1 MKAHLDGRHCVTAG
15 VLPLL
20 LRLCSVGMDLQLR
33 HLRAFVAVASEGSF
47 TAAAR
52 QLLITQPALTRT
64 IQQLEA
70 HLEVQLF
77 ERNTRSLNL
86 TAPGEEF
93 LARVGPILRDLDVA
107 VAQARSE
114 RVLRVGFEWAL
125 PDPWAAELVEA
136 FEAATGARVNM
147 TRHDGAITSLLDNDI
162 DVALTRQR
170 VEHLEQVVAI
180 PLFDEERVAA
190 VSARSSLA
198 HQDQLAFNELAHMPL
213 VVNTVSGATWPELW
227 PPDHRPQE
235 VRECSNY
242 DEWLALIAADQGV
255 GTTPLSS
262 SRTHDHAGVRYLR
275 LTGAPRVHLHLVLRT
290 GNANPLVRRFVEA
303 ARK

>member
-1 MKAHLDGRHCVTAG
+1 
-15 VLPLL
+15 
-20 LRLCSVGMDLQLR
+20 MDVQLR

-52 QLLITQPALTRT
+52 ELVITQPALTRT

-70 HLEVQLF
+70 RLEVQLF

-93 LARVGPILRDLDVA
+93 LARVAPVLRDLDDA
-107 VAQARSE
+107 VAQARKE

-125 PDPWAAELVEA
+125 PDPWATELLGA
-136 FEAATGARVNM
+136 FEAATGARVDL
-147 TRHDGAITSLLDNDI
+147 TRRDGAITSLLGNEI

-170 VEHLEQVVAI
+170 VEHLTQVVTI
-180 PLFDEERVAA
+180 PLLDEERVAA
-190 VSARSSLA
+190 VSARSRLA
-198 HQDQLAFNELAHMPL
+198 QQEQLAFTDLAQMPL
-213 VVNTVSGATWPELW
+213 VVNTISGATWPELW
-227 PPDHRPQE
+227 PPEHRPQE

-242 DEWLALIAADQGV
+242 DEWLALIAANQGV

-275 LTGAPRVHLHLVLRT
+275 LTGAPRVTLHLVLRA
-290 GNANPLVRRFVEA
+290 GNANPLVRRFVESA
-303 ARK
+303 QK

>member
-1 MKAHLDGRHCVTAG
+1 
-15 VLPLL
+15 
-20 LRLCSVGMDLQLR
+20 MDVQLR

-52 QLLITQPALTRT
+52 ELVITQPALTRT

-70 HLEVQLF
+70 SLEVQVF

-93 LARVGPILRDLDVA
+93 LARVAPVLRDLDDA
-107 VAQARSE
+107 VAQARKE

-125 PDPWAAELVEA
+125 PDPWATELLGA
-136 FEAATGARVNM
+136 FEAATGARVDL
-147 TRHDGAITSLLDNDI
+147 TRRDGAITSLLGNEI

-170 VEHLEQVVAI
+170 VEHLTQVVTI
-180 PLFDEERVAA
+180 PLLDEERVAA
-190 VSARSSLA
+190 VSARSRLA
-198 HQDQLAFNELAHMPL
+198 QQEQLAFTDLAQMPL

-227 PPDHRPQE
+227 PPEHRPQE

-275 LTGAPRVHLHLVLRT
+275 LTGAPRVHLHLVLRA
-290 GNANPLVRRFVEA
+290 GDANPLVRRFIEA
-303 ARK
+303 AQT

>member
-1 MKAHLDGRHCVTAG
+1 
-15 VLPLL
+15 
-20 LRLCSVGMDLQLR
+20 MDLQLR
-33 HLRAFVAVASEGSF
+33 HLRAFVAVGTEGTF

-52 QLLITQPALTRT
+52 QLVITQPALTRT

-70 HLEVQLF
+70 RLEVQLF
-77 ERNTRSLNL
+77 ERNTRSLHL
-86 TAPGEEF
+86 TAVGQEF
-93 LARVGPILRDLDVA
+93 LARVAPILRDLDLA
-107 VAQARSE
+107 VAQVRSE

-125 PDPWAAELVEA
+125 PDPWAAELLDA

-147 TRHDGAITSLLDNDI
+147 TRHDGAITALLDNDI

-170 VEHLEQVVAI
+170 VEHLDQVVSI

-190 VSARSSLA
+190 VSARSPLA
-198 HQDQLAFNELAHMPL
+198 QQDRLAFTELTRHPL
-213 VVNTVSGATWPELW
+213 VVNTISGATWPELW
-227 PPDHRPQE
+227 PADHRPRE

-242 DEWLALIAADQGV
+242 DEWLALIAANQGV

-275 LTGAPRVHLHLVLRT
+275 LTGAPRVTLHLVLRA
-290 GNANPLVRRFVEA
+290 GNANPLVRRFVESA
-303 ARK
+303 QK

>member
-1 MKAHLDGRHCVTAG
+1 
-15 VLPLL
+15 
-20 LRLCSVGMDLQLR
+20 MDVQLR

-52 QLLITQPALTRT
+52 ELVITQPALTRT

-70 HLEVQLF
+70 SLEVQLF

-93 LARVGPILRDLDVA
+93 LARVAPVLRDLDDA
-107 VAQARSE
+107 VAQARKE

-125 PDPWAAELVEA
+125 PDPWATELLGA
-136 FEAATGARVNM
+136 FEAATGARVDL
-147 TRHDGAITSLLDNDI
+147 TRRDGAITSLLGNEI

-170 VEHLEQVVAI
+170 VEHLTQVVTI
-180 PLFDEERVAA
+180 PLLDEERVAA
-190 VSARSSLA
+190 VSARSRLA
-198 HQDQLAFNELAHMPL
+198 QQEQLAFTDLAQMPL

-227 PPDHRPQE
+227 PPEHRPQE

-275 LTGAPRVHLHLVLRT
+275 LTGAPRVHLHLVLRA
-290 GNANPLVRRFVEA
+290 GDANPLVRRFIEA
-303 ARK
+303 AQT